1 MDITVID
8 TEEIEIDGLPYSK
21 KTYSNGAVTTEL
33 NLTPEPDPEPEPEPE
48 PEYISKSELDA
59 AYSEGV
65 NSIG

>member
-1 MDITVID
+1 MATINISEETID
-8 TEEIEIDGLPYSK
+8 GIVYIIEEYPSGAKVKYIKPNTEEII
-21 KTYSNGAVTTEL
+21 V
-33 NLTPEPDPEPEPEPE
+33 PEPE

>member
-8 TEEIEIDGLPYSK
+8 AEEIEIDGLPYIK

-33 NLTPEPDPEPEPEPE
+33 NLTPEPDPEPELEPE
-48 PEYISKSELDA
+48 PEFISKNELDE
-59 AYSEGV
+59 AYAEGV